1 MKMSA
6 GAKKI
11 IGVYKMKIIF
21 IIFALVFGFSHVIA
35 KEELNT
41 MAADG
46 TKLTEMQIYVTQQDG
61 TEPPFKNA
69 YWDNKAD
76 GIYVDVQNGDAL
88 FSSTDKFKSGTGWP
102 SFTKP
107 INVENVVSKTDYKL
121 FLPRIEVRS
130 KGADSH
136 LGHVFNDGPEDRGGK
151 RYCIN
156 SAALK
161 FVAKAD
167 LEKEGYGEYLNLFE

>member
-1 MKMSA
+1 MLKTLFIVSLLA
-6 GAKKI
+6 LGANY
-11 IGVYKMKIIF
+11 VM
-21 IIFALVFGFSHVIA
+21 AD
-35 KEELNT
+35 EELKQ
-41 MAADG
+41 MSEDG
-46 TKLTEMQIYVTQQDG
+46 TQLTEMQIYVTQQDG

-69 YWDNKAD
+69 YWDNKAK